1 MIKKVVVNKLIIITK
16 INTDQIG
23 SLICQKY
30 NRQMKK
36 YIIIFLVF
44 LTILCSCKTSKK
56 ANCDAYTQN
65 AVKDS
70 TVTYF

>member
-1 MIKKVVVNKLIIITK
+1 M
-16 INTDQIG
+16 NTDQIG

-36 YIIIFLVF
+36 YIIISLML

-56 ANCDAYTQN
+56 ANCDAYTQKV
-65 AVKDS
+65 VKDS
-70 TVTYF
+70 MVTYF